1 MVTAVETTMLEAS
14 RRAGVYFG
22 DATAM
27 RIHMVGIGGAGMI
40 AAAGL
45 LRDMGSRVT
54 GSDLIAFEGLG
65 ALVSSGVRVSI
76 GHHESQLD
84 EDVELVVASAA
95 VPESNAELTLA
106 RHRGIPVIKYAELL
120 GSLMA
125 LREGV
130 AIAGTHGKSTTTGLT
145 AHLFREAGL
154 CPSFIIG
161 ARSSQLG
168 GSSGLGNGRHLI
180 VESCEFNRSFL
191 QFRPYL
197 AAILNVEPD
206 HLDCY
211 RDIEEITDAF
221 TEFARRVN
229 PRGLLVCNAEDP
241 RSMRAAQAATCTVQ
255 TFALEKDADWNV
267 RNLRNECGR
276 YSFDVCFNGEF
287 VLSGKLAIPGR
298 HNVANALASIALA
311 YQAKADLSK
320 LSDSLATYMGVDRRM
335 SWKGAG
341 RGITVLDDYAHH
353 PTEIRVTIDAA
364 RSCYR
369 PKRLWVVFQPHQ
381 VSRTRSFMSEFAE
394 SFGRADEIVVPDVY
408 CAREADA
415 QAGREGSQEL
425 VSRICKAGG
434 RAAYVPALS
443 SVTDHVA
450 QRLAAGDVVMT
461 MGAGDVWK
469 VADELVERF
478 CGPGDLR
485 CAAGDQHVVS
495 AGRAGSLPVPT
506 A

>member
-1 MVTAVETTMLEAS
+1 MVTVVETRMPEAS
-14 RRAGVYFG
+14 RGLGLPFADNAR
-22 DATAM
+22 M
-27 RIHMVGIGGAGMI
+27 RVHMVGIGGAGMI

-45 LRDMGSRVT
+45 LRDMGSRISGT
-54 GSDLIAFEGLG
+54 DLNAFEGLG
-65 ALVSSGVRVSI
+65 SLVSSGVRVSI
-76 GHHESQLD
+76 GHHESHLD
-84 EDVELVVASAA
+84 SDVELVVASAA
-95 VPESNAELTLA
+95 VPESNAELVLA
-106 RHRGIPVIKYAELL
+106 RRRGIPVIKYAELL

-130 AIAGTHGKSTTTGLT
+130 AIAGTHGKSTTTGMT

-154 CPSFIIG
+154 SPSFIIG
-161 ARSSQLG
+161 ARSDQLG
-168 GSSGLGNGRHLI
+168 GSSGLGKGRHLI

-191 QFRPYL
+191 QFRPFL
-197 AAILNVEPD
+197 AAILNIEPD

-211 RDIEEITDAF
+211 RDIDEITEAF
-221 TEFARRVN
+221 TDFARRVN
-229 PRGLLVCNAEDP
+229 PRGLLVCNADDP
-241 RSMRAAQAATCTVQ
+241 RSMRAAQAASCMVQ
-255 TFALEKDADWNV
+255 TFGLEREGDWTVRNV
-267 RNLRNECGR
+267 RSDAGCH
-276 YSFDVCFNGEF
+276 SFDAYFNGDF
-287 VLSGKLAIPGR
+287 VLRSKLAIPGL
-298 HNVANALASIALA
+298 HNVGNAIAALALA
-311 YQAKADLSK
+311 YHAKADLNNVAAA
-320 LSDSLATYMGVDRRM
+320 LASYAGVDRRM

-369 PKRLWVVFQPHQ
+369 PARLWVVFQPHQ
-381 VSRTRSFMSEFAE
+381 VSRTRSLMSEFAE
-394 SFGRADEIVVPDVY
+394 SFGRADEIIIPDVY

-434 RAAYVPALS
+434 RAAYVPGLS

-450 QRLAAGDVVMT
+450 QRLVAGDLVMT

-478 CGPGDLR
+478 CRPGDVR
-485 CAAGDQHVVS
+485 RTSRDQHVVPAGGAGTVSVS
-495 AGRAGSLPVPT
+495 AA
-506 A
+506 